1 MSQLVK
7 DGRHLH
13 ELLMEKDKAFVLFYA
28 SWCPFSLRFLP
39 IFEQQA
45 KAQGQDFIR
54 IIIDHEESLCEKYSV
69 AVYPTVI
76 FFEKGKA
83 SKRLDGISGVGL
95 DEKKLTD
102 LINACRA

>member
-7 DGRHLH
+7 SGHDLH
-13 ELLMEKDKAFVLFYA
+13 ELLKVKDKTFVLFYA

-45 KAQGQDFIR
+45 KAQDQDFIR
-54 IIIDHEESLCEKYSV
+54 IIVDHEESLCEKYSV

>member
-1 MSQLVK
+1 MSKLVK
-7 DGRHLH
+7 SGHDLH
-13 ELLMEKDKAFVLFYA
+13 ELLKVKDKAFVLFYA
-28 SWCPFSLRFLP
+28 SWCPFSIRFLP

-45 KAQGQDFIR
+45 EADAQNFVR
-54 IIIDHEESLCEKYSV
+54 MIIDHEESLCEKYSV

-76 FFEKGKA
+76 FFEKGKV

-102 LINACRA
+102 LISVCRA

>member
-7 DGRHLH
+7 SGRDLH
-13 ELLMEKDKAFVLFYA
+13 ELLKVKDQAFVLFYA
-28 SWCPFSLRFLP
+28 SWCPFSLLFLP

-45 KAQGQDFIR
+45 KAQEQNFIR

-69 AVYPTVI
+69 AVFPTII
-76 FFEKGKA
+76 FFEKGKV

-102 LINACRA
+102 LISACRA